1 MLDIKSFWN
10 YNSCVTNEN
19 LIRFGS
25 VLRQQRL
32 SIPLTL
38 QELSARARISA
49 SHLGR
54 IERGQRFPSAKI
66 LRKLAKPLGF
76 EENEIFT
83 VAGYLSP
90 QTPNMPEETH
100 VYKNG
105 YLDPVVARLLSQ
117 EPVDVQRHVI
127 SILSIL
133 KSLAKNGAS
142 TSTGS
147 EQT

>member
-1 MLDIKSFWN
+1 
-10 YNSCVTNEN
+10 VANEN

-25 VLRQQRL
+25 VLKQQRL

-38 QELSARARISA
+38 QELAARARISA

-83 VAGYLSP
+83 MAGYLSP
-90 QTPNMPEETH
+90 HPTTIPEETH
-100 VYKNG
+100 IYKNG

-133 KSLAKNGAS
+133 KSLAKNGTNANHGNEH
-142 TSTGS
+142 T
-147 EQT
+147 